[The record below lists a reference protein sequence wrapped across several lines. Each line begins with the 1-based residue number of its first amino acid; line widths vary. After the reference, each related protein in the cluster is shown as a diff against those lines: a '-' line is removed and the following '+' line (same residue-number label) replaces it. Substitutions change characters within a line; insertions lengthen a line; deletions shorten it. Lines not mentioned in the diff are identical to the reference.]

1 MTEEISESVIQIS
14 DNVVAT
20 IAGLA
25 ALETPGVASMS
36 GGLSD
41 FTKLLSGK
49 NEQRGVRVEVG
60 QLETIIELSVVIKY
74 KMKIQ
79 EVCRNLQENVI
90 DQVEF
95 MTGLKVKQVIVKV
108 EGIDYKEEDKEPS
121 RVV

>member
-1 MTEEISESVIQIS
+1 MTIESSESVIQIS

-25 ALETPGVASMS
+25 ALETPGIASMA

-60 QLETIIELSVVIKY
+60 QLETIVELSVIIKY

-90 DQVEF
+90 DQVEY

-108 EGIDYKEEDKEPS
+108 EGVDYKEDEKEPP
-121 RVV
+121 RVM

>member
-1 MTEEISESVIQIS
+1 MTEEHSESVIQIS

-41 FTKLLSGK
+41 FTKMLSGK

-79 EVCRNLQENVI
+79 EVCRNLQVNVI
-90 DQVEF
+90 EQVEY

-108 EGIDYKEEDKEPS
+108 EGIDYKEDEKEPP
-121 RVV
+121 RLI

>member
-1 MTEEISESVIQIS
+1 MMEEHTDGVIQIS

-25 ALETPGVASMS
+25 ALETPGIASMT
-36 GGLSD
+36 GGFSD
-41 FTKLLSGK
+41 ITKWIYGK

-60 QLETIIELSVVIKY
+60 QVETIIELSVVIKY

-79 EVCRNLQENVI
+79 EVCRNLQLNVI
-90 DQVEF
+90 EQVEY

-108 EGIDYKEEDKEPS
+108 EGVDYKEEEQELP
-121 RVV
+121 RVM

>member
-1 MTEEISESVIQIS
+1 MTEEHSESVIQIS

-41 FTKLLSGK
+41 FTKMLSGK

-74 KMKIQ
+74 NMKIQ
-79 EVCRNLQENVI
+79 EVCRNLQVNVI
-90 DQVEF
+90 EQVEY

-108 EGIDYKEEDKEPS
+108 EGIDYKEDEKEPP
-121 RVV
+121 RLI

>member
-1 MTEEISESVIQIS
+1 MTENIHDNVIQIS

-36 GGLSD
+36 GGFSD
-41 FTKLLSGK
+41 ITKMFSGK
-49 NEQRGVRVEVG
+49 NEQRGVKVEVG
-60 QLETIIELSVVIKY
+60 QMETIIELSVVIKY

-90 DQVEF
+90 EQVEF
-95 MTGLKVKQVIVKV
+95 MTGLKVKHVTVKV
-108 EGIDYKEEDKEPS
+108 EGVDYKEDEKEPP
-121 RVV
+121 RVY

>member
-1 MTEEISESVIQIS
+1 MTEEHSESVIQIS

-41 FTKLLSGK
+41 FTKMLSGK

-60 QLETIIELSVVIKY
+60 QLQTIIELSVVIKY

-79 EVCRNLQENVI
+79 EVCRNLQVNVI
-90 DQVEF
+90 EQVEY

-108 EGIDYKEEDKEPS
+108 EGIDYKEDEKEPP
-121 RVV
+121 RLI